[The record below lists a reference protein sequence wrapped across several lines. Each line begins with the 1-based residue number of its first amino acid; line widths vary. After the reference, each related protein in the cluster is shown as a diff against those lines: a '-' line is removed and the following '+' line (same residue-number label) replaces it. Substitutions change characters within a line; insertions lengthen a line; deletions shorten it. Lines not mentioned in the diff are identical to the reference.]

1 MTTPIIWG
9 GHIAMNYTYDQR
21 QSSCQGIAFY
31 HAAPEIYDSSLK
43 VSLHHAFPSPLGI
56 LSGHYLS
63 LQGVQVLSVHPNLG
77 KSNK

>member
-1 MTTPIIWG
+1 MTTPIIG
-9 GHIAMNYTYDQR
+9 EGHVAISYIYDQR

-43 VSLHHAFPSPLGI
+43 VSLHHAFPSPLDI
-56 LSGHYLS
+56 LSGHYLF
-63 LQGVQVLSVHPNLG
+63 LQGVQILFVHPILG